1 MCVPGGDA
9 SERRGDGGSACN
21 VNIVKEVDG
30 HRVRGNVCLDLVR
43 AMPCGFPLYV
53 TVHARAARARCV
65 ACFFTYAL
73 WFFRLELLIDLRLVC
88 EVLVS
93 VSCGSRSVRFARVSC
108 LGLRFCIL
116 IDLPCLDSI
125 VRGAQ
130 CTRCLREEASA

>member
-53 TVHARAARARCV
+53 TVRARGAREV
-65 ACFFTYAL
+65 RHMFFPMRYG
-73 WFFRLELLIDLRLVC
+73 F
-88 EVLVS
+88 S
-93 VSCGSRSVRFARVSC
+93 VWSS
-108 LGLRFCIL
+108 
-116 IDLPCLDSI
+116 
-125 VRGAQ
+125 
-130 CTRCLREEASA
+130 